1 LTAGRDERSGVRLR
15 ANRHSADFDPATVDV
30 RCGRLWALPLGLIMT
45 RMMEDFGGGHLR
57 PAPGPRFRWRSPR
70 FARCAQQS
78 DRGWCTA
85 KSNLAVR
92 AKANDVKDFLADV
105 DATIC
110 VTRLWMRSSIRSMR
124 FLCRELGVGLL
135 WSGSG
140 AVHRPRCG
148 SFFIACLPAHTS
160 LWRR

>member
-1 LTAGRDERSGVRLR
+1 
-15 ANRHSADFDPATVDV
+15 
-30 RCGRLWALPLGLIMT
+30 
-45 RMMEDFGGGHLR
+45 MMEDFGGGHLR
-57 PAPGPRFRWRSPR
+57 PAPGRRFRWRSPR

-124 FLCRELGVGLL
+124 FLCRELGVIAPVQPTRSPYTSSRLARASVAENCDRKSSSAYPANSGVGWFGGMAVDGRSGLPN
-135 WSGSG
+135 GS
-140 AVHRPRCG
+140 RPG
-148 SFFIACLPAHTS
+148 K
-160 LWRR
+160 